1 MSVPS
6 IKGVAFK
13 GVIEDLAALQ
23 ACGGVSD
30 AEIEAA
36 LSESD
41 RAWLEE
47 QISPGFWY
55 PMETY
60 DRILDLLVEKEGGPD
75 AAAYLRARGERAM
88 KRMLDLGLY
97 RQFET
102 VGQGWSARV
111 GAVMTSLGDAVYNF
125 AQWEFIAPED
135 VGTAGREFVI
145 ELREAQAFSDHSLG
159 TIEGAVAM
167 LASRAANC
175 PVDVT
180 LARPTRDRVRIE
192 AKRR

>member
-13 GVIEDLAALQ
+13 GVVEDLAALQ

-30 AEIEAA
+30 AEIQAA

-41 RAWLEE
+41 RVWLEE

-60 DRILDLLVEKEGGPD
+60 DRILGLLVAKEGGPD

-102 VGQGWSARV
+102 IAQGWSVRV

-125 AQWEFIAPED
+125 AQWEFIPPDDEE
-135 VGTAGREFVI
+135 TAGNQFAI
-145 ELREAQAFSDHSLG
+145 ELREAQAFSDQALG

-167 LASRAANC
+167 LAARAANC
-175 PVDVT
+175 AVEVT
-180 LARPTRDRVRIE
+180 LERPTRDRVRIE

>member
-13 GVIEDLAALQ
+13 GVVEDLEALR

-30 AEIEAA
+30 AELGAA
-36 LSESD
+36 LSAAD
-41 RAWLEE
+41 RAYLEE

-60 DRILDLLVEKEGGPD
+60 DRILALLVEKEGAPD
-75 AAAYLRARGERAM
+75 GVAYLHARGERAM
-88 KRMLDLGLY
+88 KRMLDMGLY

-102 VGQGWSARV
+102 IEEGWGGRV

-125 AQWEFIAPED
+125 AHWEFQRPDDEESA
-135 VGTAGREFVI
+135 ARQFAI
-145 ELREAQAFSDHSLG
+145 ELREAQAFSENALR
-159 TIEGAVAM
+159 TIEGAIAM
-167 LASRAANC
+167 LAARAANG

-180 LARPTRDRVRIE
+180 AERPTRDRIRIE